1 MENITV
7 TEPEP
12 TTESPDTAES
22 PDIAESPDTSKTQI
36 NLLTVP
42 IDNEMVALNVL
53 IGFIGVAQKRGAFA
67 INESAK
73 LFECIKKFTPVE

>member
-1 MENITV
+1 MENTKTSDV
-7 TEPEP
+7 EKPEAINP
-12 TTESPDTAES
+12 
-22 PDIAESPDTSKTQI
+22 QV

-42 IDNEMVALNVL
+42 VDNEMVALNVI

-73 LFECIKKFTPVE
+73 IFECIQKFSPVATE